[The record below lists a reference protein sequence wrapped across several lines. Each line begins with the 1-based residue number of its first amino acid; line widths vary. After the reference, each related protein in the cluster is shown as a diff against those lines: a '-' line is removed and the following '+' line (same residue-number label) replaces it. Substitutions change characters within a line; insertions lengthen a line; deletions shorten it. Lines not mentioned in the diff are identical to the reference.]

1 MAHSTDA
8 LSETGVIFTLF
19 TWVGSA
25 PQMIAGH
32 ELPLSTVGYA
42 LSDGGIHFKDRRQF
56 IKPEYD
62 WEQFGCEDPRV
73 TKMDGKFYIFYTAL
87 SAFPFTAT
95 SIRVGVAIT
104 QDFQK
109 IDEKHPVTPFN
120 AKAMSLFP
128 EKIKG
133 RHAHVLITKY
143 GRSTFKDCSC
153 LTSP

>member
-1 MAHSTDA
+1 MIEMRR
-8 LSETGVIFTLF
+8 SEKNPILIPNADNIWEADGAFNGCPVRD
-19 TWVGSA
+19 GSNIHFVYRA
-25 PQMIAGH
+25 VSPPQMIGCN

-42 LSDGGIHFKDRRQF
+42 LSSDGVHFNDHRQF
-56 IKPEYD
+56 IKPEHD

-87 SAFPFTAT
+87 SAFPFNAD

-104 QDFQK
+104 HDFQK

-128 EKIKG
+128 
-133 RHAHVLITKY
+133 
-143 GRSTFKDCSC
+143 
-153 LTSP
+153 